1 MPKVMTATARPGRL
15 RAGPSDER
23 EVNALRGHET
33 RETESVADASASATT
48 EQRITPSERLG
59 SSNVS
64 TARER
69 GSSQNPMAV
78 SPEPVDPDSVRR
90 RNAFQ
95 TGSQEL
101 ARFLRQ
107 NGEAFARAQEAA
119 EGDASGF
126 AQAWMEDFDH
136 RAGEVFNSIPSEVR
150 ALFGNDFEALR
161 AESFAEA
168 DSFERDRRILAVQ
181 QGIGG
186 MRDDYV
192 KLVGQEPARLDYA
205 FQKMEEVIR
214 ASGLR
219 PDLIEEEVLAA
230 RRAIF
235 TSYRQARLAG
245 PNPEAL
251 LREMEAGR
259 FEGVVPPEEMEA
271 LVVQTTAEVGQRQR
285 TALME
290 RQVDADTR
298 QRLELQRL
306 RAGEGGDPRIT
317 PEKLREIF
325 PGEVGER
332 KAQHL
337 ESERTRAEVRVKTAL
352 MTAAEIEAAF
362 GALEGVNDAKEST
375 PDDTLVGGQGHE
387 TLAGGAESDG
397 VAAREGADT
406 LAGEASDA
414 EPGADRQESDESA
427 PAGRGVNPVKSPE
440 ELGIEDNRVSFEE
453 DPFGHVQKHSD
464 ACREAGEIAEQATEF
479 SEQVRLNERAIDLC
493 LKQQERIRGTSEG
506 SRVLSNEKVTAT
518 LAELE
523 ALPML
528 QRVDR
533 LWNFMS
539 RQGRHADR
547 SLDELMQAG
556 LWDQLGVAA
565 DLWNIGNHPAADELR
580 LALSK
585 GQDELFV
592 EIGKLFGGDRKLGET
607 VAGGIRNRVD
617 GWSEEFR
624 SILRANRQT
633 RESEARF
640 EAAYLVALQ
649 KFVSQGGGR
658 IASASEI
665 AQLAVDAVFPFQRLS
680 DSDNVLIP
688 FGPGNRPNPEL
699 KPRKVLSYLNWIQ
712 QNIFA
717 EDLNISEV
725 GLFADVG
732 IVLDDEQLAGQYAD
746 NIRGFGSWR
755 NTCDGVQLVDQVG
768 NPVIRKDGSFVV
780 ATWEDIQAWDG
791 ETRSIPA
798 VVLGLRA
805 RPPFGMSVR

>member
-1 MPKVMTATARPGRL
+1 MPIIALSRLQQGR
-15 RAGPSDER
+15 GPDRGRVESSVQADGEER
-23 EVNALRGHET
+23 IAISE
-33 RETESVADASASATT
+33 ASSS
-48 EQRITPSERLG
+48 EQ
-59 SSNVS
+59 
-64 TARER
+64 
-69 GSSQNPMAV
+69 
-78 SPEPVDPDSVRR
+78 VRQR
-90 RNAFQ
+90 DAFQ
-95 TGSQEL
+95 SGSL
-101 ARFLRQ
+101 DFARFTRRM
-107 NGEAFARAQEAA
+107 GEDFSRNRDAVAA
-119 EGDASGF
+119 DGAGGVEGF
-126 AQAWMEDFDH
+126 AVAWMETFDR
-136 RAGEVFNSIPSEVR
+136 RADEALNHISESVRPFFRRQTEAVR
-150 ALFGNDFEALR
+150 AHY
-161 AESFAEA
+161 FAKA
-168 DSFERDRRILAVQ
+168 DAFERDRRILAIQ
-181 QGIGG
+181 KGIGG
-186 MRDDYV
+186 TRDDYV
-192 KLVGQEPARLDYA
+192 RLVGQEPARLDYA
-205 FQKMEEVIR
+205 FQKMEEMIR

-219 PDLIEEEVLAA
+219 PELIEEEVLAS

-235 TSYRQARLAG
+235 TSYRKARLAG

-251 LREMEAGR
+251 LREMEAGC
-259 FEGVVPPEEMEA
+259 FEGVVPQAEMEA
-271 LVVQTTAEVGQRQR
+271 LVVQTTAEVGERQR
-285 TALME
+285 AALME

-306 RAGEGGDPRIT
+306 RADEGGDPRIT
-317 PEKLREIF
+317 PDALREVF

-362 GALEGVNDAKEST
+362 GALESDRGTRDAQDE
-375 PDDTLVGGQGHE
+375 TLAGSQGDE
-387 TLAGGAESDG
+387 TLAGGAESDR
-397 VAAREGADT
+397 VAASEGADT

-453 DPFGHVQKHSD
+453 DPFGHVQKYSD

-506 SRVLSNEKVTAT
+506 SRVLSNENVTAT
-518 LAELE
+518 LAELG

-528 QRVDR
+528 QRIDR

-539 RQGRHADR
+539 RQGRHAAR

-565 DLWNIGNHPAADELR
+565 DLWNIGNHLAADELR

-585 GQDELFV
+585 GQGELFV

-617 GWSEEFR
+617 RRSEEFR

-649 KFVSQGGGR
+649 KFVSQGGGN

-665 AQLAVDAVFPFQRLS
+665 AQLAVDAIFPFQRLS

-688 FGPGNRPNPEL
+688 FGLGIRPNPEL